1 MTTVIA
7 AVVAAAVSLAVWWLT
22 SRRTERLR
30 KREMFA
36 AAYAVYA
43 NYREYPYVIRRRRA
57 DQPGDERA
65 RISAELREVQQKLSF
80 YLAWT
85 RLENES
91 VGTAY
96 AALIGAMRTVAG
108 AAIVA
113 AWDRPP
119 ASSDADMHVG
129 DIDLSGLRPYEEGYL
144 DAVSRHQRW
153 WKP

>member
-7 AVVAAAVSLAVWWLT
+7 AAVAAAVSLTVWWLT

-36 AAYAVYA
+36 DAYAVYA
-43 NYREYPYVIRRRRA
+43 NYLEYPYVIRRRRA
-57 DQPGDERA
+57 DQPGAERE
-65 RISAELREVQQKLSF
+65 RISGELREVQQKLSF

-85 RLENES
+85 RLENER
-91 VGTAY
+91 VATAY
-96 AALIGAMRTVAG
+96 SDLIHAMRKVAG

-119 ASSDADMHVG
+119 ASADADMHIR
-129 DIDLSGLRPYEEGYL
+129 DIDLSELRPYEDRYL
-144 DAVSRHQRW
+144 DAVSEHQRW